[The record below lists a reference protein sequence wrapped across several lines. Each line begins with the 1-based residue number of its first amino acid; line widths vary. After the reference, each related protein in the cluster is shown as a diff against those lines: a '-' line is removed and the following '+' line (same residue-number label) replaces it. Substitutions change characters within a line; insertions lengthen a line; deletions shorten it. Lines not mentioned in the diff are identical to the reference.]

1 MDTLFCDESG
11 FTGQDLLNP
20 DQRYFSYSS
29 VLIDPVEADEIVA
42 QLKID
47 YPLAKELKGSRMM
60 GNSPGRKA
68 AEFIFDKVAARS
80 ITVVADKRYAL
91 AGKLYEYI
99 FDPVVGGNHALYNV
113 GSHKCLTNLLYAQF
127 TSRNPSAVELLNR
140 FQRAVRACDFSALVE
155 SVKRGPNGT
164 DATKLAEN
172 LGKFCFEQQTLIGG
186 EFSPSGN
193 EIVDKWGLELSSTCV
208 TGLLQRWAER
218 GIQIRLVLDESKPLV
233 AWAEAIKDI
242 FPVKPG
248 PQEDGRYLK
257 IGGESYRLNFVFAEP
272 IRFASSKHTPG
283 LQLADVMAAF
293 VAKLLIG
300 SIRKTQRDILVKAL
314 KKGAIDPS
322 CMFADDSHI
331 DPSHP
336 TVKRNLALLDEI
348 FLASGRGDVIANV
361 IPDLAQ
367 KVHRRLSRR
376 RTARSR

>member
-29 VLIDPVEADEIVA
+29 VLIDSAEANEIVT
-42 QLKID
+42 QVKTD
-47 YPLAKELKGSRMM
+47 YPLGKELKGSRML

-113 GSHKCLTNLLYAQF
+113 GFHKCLTNLLYAQF
-127 TSRNPSAVELLNR
+127 TNRKPSAVDLLNR
-140 FQRAVRACDFSALVE
+140 FQRAVRACDFSGLVE
-155 SVKRGPNGT
+155 SVKRGPNRT
-164 DATKLAEN
+164 DATKLAQN
-172 LGKFCFEQQTLIGG
+172 LGKFCFEQQTLIGE

-193 EIVDKWGLELSSTCV
+193 EVVDKWGLELSSTCA

-233 AWAEAIKDI
+233 AWTEAIKDI

-272 IRFASSKHTPG
+272 IRFAPSKDTPG

-293 VAKLLIG
+293 VAKLLTG
-300 SIRKTQRDILVKAL
+300 GIREKDLLLTAL
-314 KKGAIDPS
+314 KKGAIDSS
-322 CMFADDSHI
+322 CMFADDSYI
-331 DPSHP
+331 DPSDP
-336 TVKRNLALLDEI
+336 TAKRNLALSDEI
-348 FLASGRGDVIANV
+348 FFASGRGDVIADV
-361 IPDLAQ
+361 IPDLAR
-367 KVHRRLSRR
+367 KVHRRFSRR
-376 RTARSR
+376 RTARPR